1 MTPTFFLF
9 LAFHVRGVVVDQTA
23 RPVEGAKVVCDSETI
38 VTNDRGEF
46 DFASAT
52 RCNADISKDGFAARR
67 IGLDDSKDQQVMLT
81 LAATSDR
88 VVVTATGA
96 PVPIEEAGVSA
107 NVVTASDFAARGNSF
122 LADYL
127 RDIPGLSVVQTGRN
141 GGLTSLFARGG
152 DSSSTL
158 VLLDGMPL
166 TDPGGAIN
174 LVNLTTAGID
184 RMEVIRGPESA
195 LFGAEASS
203 AVIQIFSKHGDAE
216 SSTPHG
222 MFSYERGSFSTD
234 HWTASMDGGWLK
246 KIDYSF
252 TADQFRT
259 TGEFPNDAFRITTGS
274 ANIGYHFSDNT
285 SLHAIFREYDSY
297 TGAPGQVYYGLTD
310 YLANETDRDS
320 TISLRL
326 DDARGKRFVQHAMFG
341 YHRLRDTY
349 TDNTGEIDYT
359 IAALIRT
366 VPASPAPLVYL
377 VKLVSVTTTAAPPGT
392 TLVQET
398 ASVFGGDD
406 LSITERT
413 DAGYQGA
420 WTHAGGALVFGYQFD
435 RQAGV
440 VSGTNIARYD
450 NGFFVND
457 QYAVTPRILLSGGV
471 RLQQS
476 STFGTEFAPRGAVT
490 FRFPTDTF
498 LRVSASRGVTE
509 PSLLE
514 NFAKESFYVG
524 NPSLKPETTAS
535 YEVGVYREWWRRRV
549 RTDLAI
555 FRNSFRDLIT
565 YDGSVF
571 PGTWRNIDQS
581 WARGGEISG
590 TVRINRWIAVRA
602 GYTRLYTRI
611 TESNAGDT
619 GEQLPRQPL
628 NSGTISLN
636 FTSRKLTLLAGGRI
650 VGERADSD
658 FVFGVNRSPAYQ
670 YVFASGSWQAT
681 KHVAPFVRI
690 ENALDQVYQEALGY
704 SSLSRTAM
712 GGLRVTW

>member
-1 MTPTFFLF
+1 MTPFFLL
-9 LAFHVRGVVVDQTA
+9 LAFHVRGVVVDPAA
-23 RPVEGAKVVCDSETI
+23 RPVEGAKVACGSETV

-46 DFASAT
+46 DFAGAT
-52 RCNADISKDGFAARR
+52 GCEAAVSKDGFATKRLE
-67 IGLDDSKDQQVMLT
+67 LDDSKDQRVT
-81 LAATSDR
+81 LALAAASDR

-107 NVVTASDFAARGNSF
+107 NVVTATDFAARGNSF

-141 GGLTSLFARGG
+141 GGVTGLFARGG

-174 LVNLTTAGID
+174 LANLTNAGID
-184 RMEVIRGPESA
+184 RMEVVRGPESA

-203 AVIQIFSKHGDAE
+203 AVIQIFTRRGDVE
-216 SSTPHG
+216 SNTPHG
-222 MFSYERGSFSTD
+222 TMSYERGSFSTD
-234 HWTASMDGGWLK
+234 HWSASVDGGLLK

-259 TGEFPNDAFRITTGS
+259 TGEFPNDAYRLTTGS
-274 ANIGYHFSDNT
+274 ANIGYRFSDST

-297 TGAPGQVYYGLTD
+297 AGTPGQVYYGLTD
-310 YLANETDRDS
+310 YLANETNRDS
-320 TISLRL
+320 AVSLRL
-326 DDARGKRFVQHAMFG
+326 DDARGKRYVQHATFG
-341 YHRLRDTY
+341 YHRLRDLF
-349 TDNTGEIDYT
+349 TDNTGEIDYN

-366 VPASPAPLVYL
+366 VPASPAPFVYL
-377 VKLVSVTTTAAPPGT
+377 VKQVPFGTTAAPAGT

-398 ASVFGGDD
+398 ASVFGGDYF
-406 LSITERT
+406 SITERT
-413 DAGYQGA
+413 DAGYQGTL
-420 WTHAGGALVFGYQFD
+420 THSGGALVFGYQFD

-457 QYAVTPRILLSGGV
+457 QYALTPRIFLSGGV

-490 FRFPTDTF
+490 FRLPTETF
-498 LRVSASRGVTE
+498 LRVSAGRGITE

-514 NFAKESFYVG
+514 NFAKESYYVG
-524 NPSLKPETTAS
+524 NPGLKPETTAS

-590 TVRINRWIAVRA
+590 TVRINRFISVRA
-602 GYTRLYTRI
+602 GYTRLYTRV
-611 TESNAGDT
+611 TKSNAGDV

-628 NSGTISLN
+628 NSGTISIQA
-636 FTSRKLTLLAGGRI
+636 TARRLTLVAGGRI
-650 VGERADSD
+650 VGERADAD
-658 FVFGVNRSPAYQ
+658 FVFGVSRNPAYQ
-670 YVFASGSWQAT
+670 YVFASGSWQVT
-681 KHVAPFVRI
+681 KHFAPVVRI
-690 ENALDQVYQEALGY
+690 ENALDQNYQEALGY

-712 GGLRVTW
+712 GGVRVSW